1 MDINK
6 ELIEVKEQTEIV
18 LSLLEQALEK
28 TASATNWGLFDI
40 FSGGMMSSLVKRG
53 RMKESNQLMGKIEVA
68 LQKLQTEYGDIEMEL
83 PSKFNLDFTSGVL
96 DVWFDNIFTDL
107 SVQSSLKERK
117 TQLEQLHDQVGELD
131 RLLAV
136 ELSKSAK

>member
-1 MDINK
+1 MTMNK
-6 ELIEVKEQTEIV
+6 EFIEVKEQTEIV

-28 TASATNWGLFDI
+28 TASAKNWGLFDI
-40 FSGGMMSSLVKRG
+40 FAGGMMSSLFKRG
-53 RMKESNQLMGKIEVA
+53 RMKESNQLMEEIEA
-68 LQKLQTEYGDIEMEL
+68 TLQKLKTEYGDIEMEL

-96 DVWFDNIFTDL
+96 DVWFDNVFTDL

>member
-1 MDINK
+1 MTMNK
-6 ELIEVKEQTEIV
+6 EFIEVKEQTEIV

-28 TASATNWGLFDI
+28 TASAKNWGLFDI
-40 FSGGMMSSLVKRG
+40 FAGGMMSSLFKRG
-53 RMKESNQLMGKIEVA
+53 RMQESNQLMEEIEA
-68 LQKLQTEYGDIEMEL
+68 TLQKLKTEYGDIEMEL

-96 DVWFDNIFTDL
+96 DVWFDNVFTDL